1 MQVPDRGEQ
10 YEQESRVFY
19 HDGGAKRLQYGLFTL
34 QVLVSGQAVC
44 QGINS
49 LADDVAC
56 KYGMPIHVCGIV
68 CEKGC

>member
-1 MQVPDRGEQ
+1 GGEVLPECGGSVRSLCMQVPDRGEQ

-44 QGINS
+44 
-49 LADDVAC
+49 
-56 KYGMPIHVCGIV
+56 
-68 CEKGC
+68 